1 MQRPEAMVYS
11 GASMRPVSSW
21 GRLGAEPHDVVEL
34 TDRTA
39 VAAAVTGRS
48 GIAYGLGR
56 SYGDACLNPNGLL
69 WRTAAMPAT
78 YVPGEDPA
86 AVPYSFDMMHS
97 GGTSFAVARFP
108 PGFVAPIHATDT
120 LDYLVVLS
128 GELVLVLEEGEAR
141 AGPGDFIVDCGV
153 KHGWRNDGA
162 EEAVF
167 VVVVTPA
174 HPTGDGRTG

>member
-1 MQRPEAMVYS
+1 M
-11 GASMRPVSSW
+11 
-21 GRLGAEPHDVVEL
+21 GRRIVAGLNAE
-34 TDRTA
+34 
-39 VAAAVTGRS
+39 GRS
-48 GIAYGLGR
+48 AVVIADDGPAPDLR
-56 SYGDACLNPNGLL
+56 TGLL
-69 WRTAAMPAT
+69 WRTVAMPAI

-167 VVVVTPA
+167 VVVVTHA